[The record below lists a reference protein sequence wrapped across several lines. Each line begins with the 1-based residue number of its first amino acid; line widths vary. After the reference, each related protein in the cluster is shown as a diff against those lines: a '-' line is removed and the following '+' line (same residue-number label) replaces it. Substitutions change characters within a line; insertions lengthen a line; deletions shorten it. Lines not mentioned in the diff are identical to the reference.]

1 VPGVAVALRQRVVL
15 SPALVAL
22 ANSLEKV
29 CQCVGSLKLDLIRGT
44 LVAHLRKLRHSRH
57 LVGHLD
63 SPYLAR
69 VLVALAKWAVFGD
82 MPGRCHNHAAQPIND
97 LLSAEFGARNWGSKP
112 SNPEGSK
119 RRLTFVLRT
128 LIGQNKA

>member
-15 SPALVAL
+15 SALVAL

-29 CQCVGSLKLDLIRGT
+29 CQCVGSLKLHLIRGI
-44 LVAHLRKLRHSRH
+44 LVAHLRKFASQPPSC
-57 LVGHLD
+57 G
-63 SPYLAR
+63 AR